1 MEIEFFRVS
10 TIWLKISK
18 FCAIIKIRENMLMTG
33 ENAVKYTRII
43 GLQIRRLRDRNG
55 MTQKELAEHLHVSKS
70 VVSSWETYRTEPDI
84 ASVVRMAKLF
94 HVTTDYLLT
103 GNQKE
108 IP

>member
-1 MEIEFFRVS
+1 MKREIIFRGKDRAGWVYGDL
-10 TIWLKISK
+10 IL
-18 FCAIIKIRENMLMTG
+18 
-33 ENAVKYTRII
+33 